1 MDNKKILYIDLDGV
15 TVDYQPSENKTKEGF
30 FLEMSPIE
38 NALTSIRKLAS
49 HYNVYFLS
57 TAPWSNPNAWKEKRL
72 WIEKYFGDDFKK
84 RLILS
89 HNKHLNK
96 GDYLIDDRPHA
107 NGADQFEG
115 ELIHFGSEQFKDWQ
129 AVLNY
134 LL

>member
-72 WIEKYFGDDFKK
+72 WIEKHFGDDFKK